1 MQIDSSV
8 ERALKPRQ
16 IWAIRFFLDREGRM
30 RDRALFDLAI
40 DSKLRGVRPGEDQD
54 RYACVRSGNTCPL
67 NGGSRSRSLAHPQL
81 RRVIFRRILFEPV
94 EATKQGQPG

>member
-1 MQIDSSV
+1 MTRQRKDGWLGMQIDSSV

-54 RYACVRSGNTCPL
+54 RHVVSGREIRARSVVA
-67 NGGSRSRSLAHPQL
+67 LAL
-81 RRVIFRRILFEPV
+81 AL
-94 EATKQGQPG
+94 